1 MEYDN
6 ELRGVLFRNDRKD
19 KETQPDHKGNCQID
33 GVEYWISA
41 WVNVKP
47 SGRRQVLQ
55 NPVPAQGSGSR
66 QCRYAPCPS
75 RERVVDDDLPF

>member
-19 KETQPDHKGNCQID
+19 KESQPDHKGNCQID

-47 SGRRQVLQ
+47 SDGGKYFRIQFQRKDEQ
-55 NPVPAQGSGSR
+55 PAKEVPAQ
-66 QCRYAPCPS
+66 A
-75 RERVVDDDLPF
+75 ENEFDDDLPF